1 MTMITDTINSQL
13 VTARRRYE
21 MVQELQR
28 LLHNVNDLEDLKK
41 VVSLLVANAI
51 LYVEPQ
57 NGEAH
62 QVAIMELLS
71 AVNNELR
78 GGRERELEQII
89 NRAIDDRLESPKKP
103 TLERIPG
110 TTSTILSDV
119 EAKLRNELFAN
130 NGHGAHPVLIGTV
143 ARAMLYRLAH
153 YRFPAKHKTMTE
165 CLEDLIL
172 EEWRSVTGAS
182 CSPNHQ
188 EAVDSITGDLENSD
202 ARAGG
207 DPA

>member
-1 MTMITDTINSQL
+1 
-13 VTARRRYE
+13 

-28 LLHNVNDLEDLKK
+28 LLHDVHDLEDLKK

-62 QVAIMELLS
+62 QGAIMELLS

-78 GGRERELEQII
+78 SGREHELERII
-89 NRAIDDRLESPKKP
+89 NRAIDDRLESSKKP
-103 TLERIPG
+103 TLERILG
-110 TTSTILSDV
+110 TTSTILSDL
-119 EAKLRNELFAN
+119 EPKLRDELFAN

-153 YRFPAKHKTMTE
+153 CRFPAKHKTMTE

-172 EEWRSVTGAS
+172 GEWRSVTGAS

-188 EAVDSITGDLENSD
+188 EAVDSITGEPGDTD
-202 ARAGG
+202 PRARG
-207 DPA
+207 DRP